1 MYPSTY
7 DLLFFFP
14 EPSMNAT
21 RATLLS
27 VILATVAAADETSLT
42 IYSSADPAGFNPQ
55 QFIANQRGGFDSASV
70 WNVPGFGIVK
80 QVRSIPL
87 SKGLNIVP
95 FTDVA
100 AFLDPTTVNFTDLT
114 DGRTNV
120 LEQAFKF
127 DLVSPEKLMQ
137 RYLDKPITITILA
150 GDSTTTMSGTLLS
163 ATQGQLVLN
172 TPAGLK
178 IVPAAGTS
186 IQLGNLPKGF
196 LTKPTLE
203 WLLDAKKGGDHE
215 IRTTY
220 QTGGLTWRADY
231 NLILNDDDT
240 RADLTAWVSILNV
253 SGKGYTD
260 TKLKLI
266 AGDVQRVAPRPPAR
280 RAMARGLI
288 AMEDSG
294 GGFEEKSFFEYHL
307 YSLPRKTSI
316 ASNSTQQL
324 TLFPAVSGLTV
335 QKELLYAPTNSMGWG
350 RDPYMDEYTFPAS
363 GKKIE
368 VFVNFENKEANK
380 LGVPLPKGRIR
391 SFKEDSADGTLE
403 FIGEDLIDH
412 TARNETIRIK
422 LGNAFDVV
430 GERTRVDFSINKAG
444 RTMQETIRLQ
454 VRNQKNTVQRV
465 VVRENLYRWR
475 TWTMTKTSAPFLK
488 LNSNTVEWTIDV
500 PAEGSRE
507 VEYTVTYTW

>member
-1 MYPSTY
+1 MIP
-7 DLLFFFP
+7 
-14 EPSMNAT
+14 A

-27 VILATVAAADETSLT
+27 VLLATVAAADETSLT

-55 QFIANQRGGFDSASV
+55 QFLSQQRGGFDSTNV

-80 QVRSIPL
+80 QVRLIPL
-87 SKGLNIVP
+87 SKGLNTVP

-127 DLVSPEKLMQ
+127 DLVSPAKLMQ
-137 RYLDKPITITILA
+137 RYLDKPVVLSIPA
-150 GDSTTTMSGTLLS
+150 GDAMTTIHGTLLS
-163 ATQGQLVLN
+163 ATQGQLVID

-178 IVPAAGTS
+178 IVPAAGSS
-186 IQLGNLPKGF
+186 IQLGDLPDGF

-203 WLLDAKKGGDHE
+203 WLLNAKKGGDHE

-231 NLILNDDDT
+231 NLILNEDDT

-266 AGDVQRVAPRPPAR
+266 AGDVQRIAPRRPVR
-280 RAMARGLI
+280 MEMARGMV
-288 AMEDSG
+288 AMEDSLG

-324 TLFPAVSGLTV
+324 TLFPAVSGLNV
-335 QKELLYAPTNSMGWG
+335 QKELLYTPSNSMGWG
-350 RDPYMDEYTFPAS
+350 REPYMDENFFPAS

-368 VFVNFENKEANK
+368 VFVSFDNKEANK
-380 LGVPLPKGRIR
+380 LGAPLPKGRIR

-403 FIGEDLIDH
+403 FIGEALIDH

-422 LGNAFDVV
+422 LGNAFDVI

-454 VRNQKNTVQRV
+454 VRNQKNAAQRV
-465 VVRENLYRWR
+465 VIHENLYRWR
-475 TWTMTKTSAPFLK
+475 IWTMTKTSAPFSK
-488 LNSNTVEWTIDV
+488 LNANTITWAVDV

-507 VEYTVTYTW
+507 IEYTVTYAW